1 MKRSLAAYIGVS
13 LSIWMAIGVFCS
25 HIFMQPAQ
33 AAGSMPI
40 HCMGISA
47 SDSNILPQASNTSL
61 PDCCVSQND
70 SSSNKPATFNGLSFD
85 LQAADLTESTT
96 FSITKNQTRIKC
108 LHFSQAPPGLVLVNT
123 TILRE

>member
-1 MKRSLAAYIGVS
+1 
-13 LSIWMAIGVFCS
+13 MAIGVFCS